1 MNGPLPPCLPKV
13 CICPDGSEQPLP
25 ELPEVVTM
33 KISKILDKVA
43 SKLASKLTKIC
54 QNGAD
59 PELCECE
66 NALAG
71 ELTFPV
77 ENEVDIVKCK
87 PTRCTCP
94 GQGPDGTDEW
104 VHVHPGKLIFN
115 QIMERICRES
125 DGIPGNVL
133 F

>member
-1 MNGPLPPCLPKV
+1 M

-25 ELPEVVTM
+25 ELPEPLTR
-33 KISKILDKVA
+33 KISGILDKVA

-54 QNGAD
+54 KDGAD
-59 PELCECE
+59 PAICECE

-71 ELTFPV
+71 ELRFPV

-87 PTRCTCP
+87 PTRCSCA

-104 VHVHPGKLIFN
+104 VQVHPGKLIFN
-115 QIMERICRES
+115 QIMSKICRES
-125 DGIPGNVL
+125 DGLPGTLKNRL
-133 F
+133 